1 MITTCGEIIPQ
12 EQVNLVSRIKELKDV
27 PKENEEE
34 KKKKE
39 KKDEDLDVDQEE
51 LEQTIKTEEQKLKE
65 NIKSSDDEFNQI
77 NNARTNTNQETIDV
91 LEDLIKKLTSNVI
104 ST

>member
-1 MITTCGEIIPQ
+1 M
-12 EQVNLVSRIKELKDV
+12 
-27 PKENEEE
+27 
-34 KKKKE
+34 
-39 KKDEDLDVDQEE
+39 
-51 LEQTIKTEEQKLKE
+51 EQTIKTEEQKLKE